1 MDCSSGILQKQ
12 FEPIASCSGEIY
24 TELTLIGTVIGMLD
38 TQSDEFKQTAQL
50 VSLIENS
57 SSHLA

>member
-24 TELTLIGTVIGMLD
+24 TELTLIVIVLGMLD
-38 TQSDEFKQTAQL
+38 TQSDE
-50 VSLIENS
+50 V
-57 SSHLA
+57 